1 MRTGVSNRE
10 RKKLVIVGGGTAGR
24 LAAAALA
31 NRLTPDRYEIT
42 VIESAHVG
50 SISVGESLVP
60 HVVRFFRDLGVSE
73 KEFVASTKANYKLGI
88 QFNDWLEKGSSF
100 FQPFG
105 RLGKTYNGYGFFQ
118 CWLKARSE
126 GDRSALTDYS
136 PAAALARHQKFAHPD
151 TIIPGSPLDGMD
163 YAFQLD
169 AKNIQHY
176 LREYAEQRNVRHVQA
191 HVVSVNLAEGGDIQS
206 VELNNRQTVA
216 GDFFIDC
223 SGTRGMLI
231 DEALDSPFTSWQE
244 LLPCDRAVAMQSENY
259 GRPLLNSTFTA
270 GKHGWIWGIPL
281 KERTSNGMVFCSGQC
296 SDNEAMEVLE
306 SVVGSGQ
313 TTDPLFIPLRQGARK
328 YQWIKNCIAIG
339 QSGGLLEPL
348 ESSSIYLITRGVQLM
363 LELFPDLWAE
373 ERSWPSLATQFNT
386 RMSIEYES
394 IRDFIILHYVTSQR
408 SDTDF
413 WRSCRSLEIPE
424 SIVSRLELFKERGEL
439 GVFEHGLFTDANW
452 QVLLTGMKI
461 IPRSYHPFLD
471 LSDFREVQQAM
482 KRDRDRIEAT
492 AEEV

>member
-1 MRTGVSNRE
+1 MRTGVSNRG

-31 NRLTPDRYEIT
+31 NQLTPDRYEIT

-60 HVVRFFRDLGVSE
+60 HVVKFIRDLGVSE
-73 KEFVASTKANYKLGI
+73 QDFVASTQANYKLGI
-88 QFNDWLEKGSSF
+88 QFEGWFEKGSSY

-105 RLGKTYNGYGFFQ
+105 RLGKTYNGYNFFQ

-126 GDRSALTDYS
+126 GDRSALTDYA
-136 PAAALARHQKFAHPD
+136 PAAALARHQKIAHPD
-151 TIIPGSPLDGMD
+151 SIMPGSPLDGMD

-176 LREYAEQRNVRHVQA
+176 LREFAERRNVRHIQA
-191 HVVSVNLAEGGDIQS
+191 HVVSVNKAKNGNIQS
-206 VELNNRQTVA
+206 VELNSRQTVP

-231 DEALDSPFTSWQE
+231 DEALNSPFESWRE
-244 LLPCDRAVAMQSENY
+244 LLPCDRAVAMQSENC
-259 GRPLLNSTFTA
+259 GSTFLNSTFTA
-270 GKHGWIWGIPL
+270 RKHGWTWDIPL
-281 KERTSNGMVFCSGQC
+281 REKTSNGMVFCSGQC
-296 SDNEAMEVLE
+296 SDDEAMEALD
-306 SVVGSGQ
+306 SVIDSGP
-313 TTDPLFIPLRQGARK
+313 TTDPFLVPLRQGMRK

-348 ESSSIYLITRGVQLM
+348 ESSSIYLITRGVQLI
-363 LELFPDLWAE
+363 LDLFPDLWAE

-386 RMSIEYES
+386 RMIIEYES

-413 WRSCRSLEIPE
+413 WRSCRSLAIPD
-424 SIVSRLELFKERGEL
+424 SVAARLELFKERGEL
-439 GVFEHGLFTDANW
+439 GIFEHGLFNDANW

-461 IPRSYHPFLD
+461 VPRSYHPFLD
-471 LSDFREVQQAM
+471 LSDFREIQQVM
-482 KRDRDRIEAT
+482 KRDREQIEA
-492 AEEV
+492 AVEAL